1 MSSFLRKL
9 GSEEKENEET
19 GQRQTVEAI
28 DLDSRNGLLLLLLM
42 QQLMIVWVIAL
53 ELESLLNREKS
64 SVLKLLVLPITINIQ
79 AFQPFLDQLNN
90 DNMQNTFF

>member
-42 QQLMIVWVIAL
+42 QQLMIVWVTAL
-53 ELESLLNREKS
+53 ELESLLNREKQQCFET
-64 SVLKLLVLPITINIQ
+64 LGF
-79 AFQPFLDQLNN
+79 AHNN
-90 DNMQNTFF
+90 QHTSFPTFS

>member
-42 QQLMIVWVIAL
+42 QQLMIVWVTAL
-53 ELESLLNREKS
+53 ELESLLNREKKQCFET
-64 SVLKLLVLPITINIQ
+64 LGL
-79 AFQPFLDQLNN
+79 AHNN
-90 DNMQNTFF
+90 HHTSFPTFS